1 MKKLL
6 KKLSTRHETY
16 VFSVILVLSIVITAL
31 NRNFLTLEN
40 LFDLL
45 RSYSFLGILAI
56 GVLFVLISGGIDIS
70 FTAVATVA
78 AYVMTIVSSQ
88 YGGNML
94 TAFLI
99 AGLVGTALGMLNAT
113 IIYFFNIPSIITTI
127 ATLNIYYGILTVL
140 SGGKWIYAFPPWFR
154 EFAGVRVFTLTNA
167 EGIPYGLSIVTIIWF
182 IIIFLAW
189 VILRYTLIG
198 RGIYAMGGNPTS
210 ASRLGFNLF
219 FLQIFVFSFMG
230 LMSGIAGVI
239 QVLLVQTMAPNS
251 MVGKEL
257 DVIAAVVLGG
267 ASLTGGTGTLLG
279 TLLGVALIAIMSNG
293 MTLMRIPSFW
303 YNVFIGLTILF
314 SVSLSAYRRRKRERK
329 AIIVEAG

>member
-6 KKLSTRHETY
+6 AYHETY
-16 VFSVILVLSIVITAL
+16 VFLAIVILAIVITAL
-31 NRNFLTLEN
+31 NPNFLTLEN
-40 LFDLL
+40 LLDLL
-45 RSYSFLGILAI
+45 RSYSILGVMAI

-78 AYVMTIVSSQ
+78 AYVMTIVTIR
-88 YGGNML
+88 YGGNII

-99 AGLVGTALGMLNAT
+99 AMIVGTMLGMLNAS

-140 SGGKWIYAFPPWFR
+140 SGGKWIYAFPDWFR
-154 EFAGVRVFTLTNA
+154 QFAGIKLFTLTNP
-167 EGIPYGLSIVTIIWF
+167 EGISYGLSVVTVIWLACLL
-182 IIIFLAW
+182 LAW
-189 VILRYTLIG
+189 IILRYTLIG
-198 RGIYAMGGNPTS
+198 RGLYAMGGNPAS
-210 ASRLGFNLF
+210 ASRAGFNIL
-219 FLQIFVFSFMG
+219 FLQMFVYSFMG

-267 ASLTGGTGTLLG
+267 ASLTGGVGTLLG
-279 TLLGVALIAIMSNG
+279 TVLGVLLIAILSNG

-303 YNVFIGLTILF
+303 YNVFIGLTILI
-314 SVSLSAYRRRKRERK
+314 SVSFSAYRRRKKERK
-329 AIIVEAG
+329 AIIIEAA